1 MMKAIIST
9 GYGSAEVLQ
18 VQEVPKPIPKENE
31 VLIKVYAASVTRAGS
46 MMRTGKPY
54 IGRLFLGLLKPKN
67 PIPGTG
73 FAGVVE
79 AIGNGVR
86 TFKVDD
92 RVFGESL
99 ENYGTQAEYLCL
111 PEGGIITTLPNN
123 MTFEEAAPVCDGAL
137 TSINFLK
144 ELAEIKPGKK
154 VLINGASGSLGTS
167 AVQLAKYY
175 GAEVTGIC
183 STQNIELV
191 KSLGADH
198 VIDYTKQ
205 NFSKNDQTY
214 DIIYDTIGQ
223 LSFSACKSSL
233 TEKGMYVSPVLG
245 MPLLFQMLR
254 TSIFG
259 SKKAK
264 FSATGLKPVAEL
276 KLLFNEVKE
285 IIETGKLKSIIDKC
299 YPLEQVGN
307 AHRYIDKGHKRGNV
321 VLVMGH
327 KTDKLPIAKPQ
338 LNNSESV

>member
-1 MMKAIIST
+1 MKAIIST

-18 VQEVPKPIPKENE
+18 VQEVRMPLPKENE
-31 VLIKVYAASVTRAGS
+31 VLIKIYAASVTRAGS

-79 AIGNGVR
+79 SVGNGVR
-86 TFKVDD
+86 SFKVGD

-111 PEGGIITTLPNN
+111 PEDGIITTLPNN

-144 ELAEIKPGKK
+144 ELAEIKPGQK

-183 STQNIELV
+183 STQNMELV
-191 KSLGADH
+191 KSLGVDH

-214 DIIYDTIGQ
+214 DIIYDTIGK

-233 TEKGMYVSPVLG
+233 TEKGMYISPVLG
-245 MPLLFQMLR
+245 MPLLFQMLW

-264 FSATGLKPVAEL
+264 FAATGLKPVAEL
-276 KLLFNEVKE
+276 KSLFKEVKE
-285 IIETGKLKSIIDKC
+285 IIETGKLKSIIDKS

-321 VLVMGH
+321 VLVMEH
-327 KTDKLPIAKPQ
+327 KSHKRPIAKPQ
-338 LNNSESV
+338 LNNSESA

>member
-183 STQNIELV
+183 STQNIEMV

-205 NFSKNDQTY
+205 NFSKNGQKY
-214 DIIYDTIGQ
+214 DIIYDTIGK

-233 TEKGMYVSPVLG
+233 TEKGMYVSPVLE

-285 IIETGKLKSIIDKC
+285 IIETGKLKSIIDKS

-321 VLVMGH
+321 VLVMEH
-327 KTDKLPIAKPQ
+327 KPHKLPKAKPQ

>member
-1 MMKAIIST
+1 MKAIVST
-9 GYGSAEVLQ
+9 GYGSADVLQ
-18 VQEVPKPIPKENE
+18 LKEVAKPIPKDNE

-54 IGRLFLGLLKPKN
+54 FGRLFLGLLKPKN

-73 FAGVVE
+73 FAGIVE
-79 AIGNGVR
+79 AAGKDVM
-86 TFKVDD
+86 TFKEGD
-92 RVFGESL
+92 RVFGESIVT
-99 ENYGTQAEYLCL
+99 YGTQAEYLCL
-111 PEGGIITTLPNN
+111 PEVGVITTMPEN
-123 MTFEEAAPVCDGAL
+123 MTFEEAAPVCDGPL

-144 ELAEIKPGKK
+144 DLAEIKPGQK

-183 STQNIELV
+183 STTNIELV
-191 KSLGADH
+191 KSLGADQ

-205 NFSKNDQTY
+205 NFSKNEQTY

-233 TEKGMYVSPVLG
+233 TEKGIYVSPVLG
-245 MPLLFQMLR
+245 MPLLFQMLW

-259 SKKAK
+259 NKKAK
-264 FSATGLKPVAEL
+264 FSATGIRPVGEL
-276 KLLFNEVKE
+276 KVLFEEVKE
-285 IIETGKLKSIIDKC
+285 IIEAGKLKSIMDRS
-299 YPLEQVGN
+299 YPLEQAGN

-321 VLVMGH
+321 VLAMEH
-327 KTDKLPIAKPQ
+327 
-338 LNNSESV
+338 

>member
-1 MMKAIIST
+1 MKAVIST

-18 VQEVPKPIPKENE
+18 VQEVVKPIPKENE
-31 VLIKVYAASVTRAGS
+31 ILIKVYAASVTRAGS

-54 IGRLFLGLLKPKN
+54 IGRLFLGLFKPKN

-79 AIGNGVR
+79 AAGDAVR
-86 TFKVDD
+86 TFKVGD

-99 ENYGTQAEYLCL
+99 VIYGTQAEYLCL
-111 PEGGIITTLPNN
+111 PEDGLITTIPHN
-123 MTFEEAAPVCDGAL
+123 MTFEEAAPVCDGPL

-144 ELAEIKPGKK
+144 ELAEIKPGQK
-154 VLINGASGSLGTS
+154 VLINGASGSLGTA

-183 STQNIELV
+183 SSTNIEMV

-205 NFSKNDQTY
+205 NFPNIEQTY

-223 LSFSACKSSL
+223 LSFSTCKGSL
-233 TEKGMYVSPVLG
+233 TERGVYVSPVLG

-264 FSATGLKPVAEL
+264 FSATGIRPVPEL
-276 KLLFNEVKE
+276 KMLFEEVKE
-285 IIETGKLKSIIDKC
+285 IIEAGKLKSIMDRS

-321 VLVMGH
+321 VLTMEH
-327 KTDKLPIAKPQ
+327 KSDKFPMAKRQ
-338 LNNSESV
+338 INKSQSA